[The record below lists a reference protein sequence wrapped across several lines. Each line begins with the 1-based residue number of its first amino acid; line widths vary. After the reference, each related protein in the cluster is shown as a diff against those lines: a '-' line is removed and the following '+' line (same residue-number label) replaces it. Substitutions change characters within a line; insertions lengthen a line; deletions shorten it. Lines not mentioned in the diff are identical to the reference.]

1 MRSINGSPNPNW
13 VVMHERGCSFLCGIL
28 TSGGSEMDD
37 KVRFQIDNLS
47 EFKKQT
53 QLAESQLNQLKQT
66 LELIEDFKIQVS
78 FPPKP

>member
-1 MRSINGSPNPNW
+1 
-13 VVMHERGCSFLCGIL
+13 
-28 TSGGSEMDD
+28 MDD

-47 EFKKQT
+47 EFKKLT

-78 FPPKP
+78 LLPTPEQQ

>member
-1 MRSINGSPNPNW
+1 
-13 VVMHERGCSFLCGIL
+13 
-28 TSGGSEMDD
+28 MDD
-37 KVRFQIDNLS
+37 KARFQIDNLS
-47 EFKKQT
+47 ELKKLT